1 MAEKLQNKAFLFVFS
16 TLYFKV
22 VKQFGLL
29 QLECGLPPSGGH
41 IREGILGYEQF
52 TCESK
57 LFPLNLH

>member
-22 VKQFGLL
+22 VKQFVLL

-52 TCESK
+52 TCES
-57 LFPLNLH
+57 